1 MRPQLPRVLLWAD
14 KQTLDDLFELDPLNV
29 DLYEILMQLNE
40 EPYNVK
46 ADALKVLNEVYYLIT
61 RIYYE
66 RPLTYECNSYT
77 NEIKA
82 NLGWNYSAELV
93 FTLSYFLITWKGR
106 QDKRLS
112 SLITDYIRRMCLNTI
127 YWKPVQNRIVRLKRL
142 GKFIRYKFTPVPL
155 PPTDL
160 QSLYL
165 NWEEI
170 TREFNTDAVERV
182 LALWNDKQ
190 EKSIVAKMIEAGL
203 KNKERKE
210 EEKRRRE
217 ESWLKWRKSRAGRND
232 QENVKT
238 LLQKVQYEAEG
249 REYTEVMKCAEPVVS
264 YEEQQLQ
271 ERIVQIEKEKMAL
284 QDRINELES
293 ENGRLNTLLA
303 NKKRMVGKDRRFTLV
318 QIVDYCKGCVEWTD
332 VKSIVAMLNK
342 LLRRIGTVEDSDL
355 VDSIETEFL
364 NRKYGNTFNNANV
377 TMQNPQIQDVYRITG
392 NDTVNLGDQQD
403 GDEEDEEYRV
413 AEEG

>member
-1 MRPQLPRVLLWAD
+1 MRPKLSRAFLWAD

-29 DLYEILMQLNE
+29 DLYELLMQLNE
-40 EPYNVK
+40 DPYHVK
-46 ADALKVLNEVYYLIT
+46 ADALKVLNEVYYLVT

-66 RPLTYECNSYT
+66 TPLALDCVSYT

-82 NLGWNYSAELV
+82 NLGWKYSAELV

-106 QDKRLS
+106 QDKRLN
-112 SLITDYIRRMCLNTI
+112 SLSKDYIRQMCINTI

-142 GKFIRYKFTPVPL
+142 GKFIRYEFNPAPL
-155 PPTDL
+155 PPTEL

-170 TREFNTDAVERV
+170 TWGFDTHAVERV
-182 LALWNDKQ
+182 LALWSDKQ
-190 EKSIVAKMIEAGL
+190 EKSIVAKMIEEGL
-203 KNKERKE
+203 KNKERKA

-217 ESWLKWRKSRAGRND
+217 ESWMKWRQSRAYRND
-232 QENVKT
+232 QEDVKT

-249 REYTEVMKCAEPVVS
+249 RDYTEVLKTAEPVVS

-284 QDRINELES
+284 RDRVNELES
-293 ENGRLNTLLA
+293 ENERLNTLLA

-355 VDSIETEFL
+355 VDSVESEFI
-364 NRKYGNTFNNANV
+364 NRKYGNTFNDANV

-392 NDTVNLGDQQD
+392 NDTVNLGEQQD
-403 GDEEDEEYRV
+403 GEEGEEDQDEEDS
-413 AEEG
+413 